1 MVKQSNLH
9 YFYMLGEIMI
19 VWEESEI
26 SVNNVIKLFKLLDND
41 SLKVHTYII
50 PIIYITITHL
60 TGRCISYPCCII
72 AKVTY
77 QGSNNGRLWRVWKRG
92 SWIVDNDI
100 FSTQTVNS

>member
-50 PIIYITITHL
+50 PIIYLPSL
-60 TGRCISYPCCII
+60 T
-72 AKVTY
+72 
-77 QGSNNGRLWRVWKRG
+77 
-92 SWIVDNDI
+92 
-100 FSTQTVNS
+100 